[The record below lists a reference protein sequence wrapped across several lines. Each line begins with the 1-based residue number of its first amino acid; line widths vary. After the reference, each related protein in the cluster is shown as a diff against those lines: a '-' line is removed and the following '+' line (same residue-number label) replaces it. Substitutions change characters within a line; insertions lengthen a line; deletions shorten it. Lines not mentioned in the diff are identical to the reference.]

1 MARKDGHNI
10 GCGVIIAIEIVC
22 TIIVVVISSMTD
34 LGVKNPIG
42 PIFVGLIL
50 GYIVASYVN
59 SSDRFKDL

>member
-1 MARKDGHNI
+1 
-10 GCGVIIAIEIVC
+10 
-22 TIIVVVISSMTD
+22 MTD

-59 SSDRFKDL
+59 SSDRFKDLWN